1 MKRFLVAFLLPFV
14 FLLSQAQ
21 TTYFPD
27 KADAWAVGKEKK
39 ARLYSV
45 EIRSGQTIVTIEV
58 VPLKNLK
65 WLQYWTSRNTIVQAA
80 NGRIELPILGFLR
93 TKDGETYYHSAPFD
107 GEWGWQKAKKGQS
120 YKYNMVFDGN
130 IPAGVTDFALRDR
143 GTSDGAHG
151 YQFWNY
157 TINNPA
163 KGATKFTSEE
173 IIKAAIDATPNDP
186 FVGIYEGFGGNRY
199 KLACLKDDEGYALL
213 YISDKEKLP
222 WWKIGDIK
230 AILKTSATPGFF
242 KADWIMTNKTYN
254 DNVYVIFDKGT
265 MKTVI
270 DSDEE
275 GYLKMYSSS
284 SSANSNSE
292 AKEQLEK
299 WSGTGFALSNNFIAT
314 NYHVVEN
321 AKSISVKGINGEF
334 IVSYNAEVVATD
346 KFNDLALIRINDS
359 RFNGF
364 GDIPY
369 SVKTNIAEVGEDI
382 FVLGYPMT
390 ATMGDEIKLTTGVI
404 SAKTGY
410 QGDVSLYQISAPIQP
425 GNSGGPLFDNNA
437 NIIGVVNA
445 KHQGAENVGYAIKA
459 SYLRNLIE
467 SYTSQ
472 SLLPADNVIST
483 LPLTGK
489 VQQAKNF
496 VFMITCT
503 NQ

>member
-1 MKRFLVAFLLPFV
+1 
-14 FLLSQAQ
+14 
-21 TTYFPD
+21 
-27 KADAWAVGKEKK
+27 
-39 ARLYSV
+39 
-45 EIRSGQTIVTIEV
+45 
-58 VPLKNLK
+58 
-65 WLQYWTSRNTIVQAA
+65 
-80 NGRIELPILGFLR
+80 
-93 TKDGETYYHSAPFD
+93 
-107 GEWGWQKAKKGQS
+107 
-120 YKYNMVFDGN
+120 
-130 IPAGVTDFALRDR
+130 
-143 GTSDGAHG
+143 
-151 YQFWNY
+151 
-157 TINNPA
+157 
-163 KGATKFTSEE
+163 
-173 IIKAAIDATPNDP
+173 PNDP

-230 AILKTSATPGFF
+230 AILKMSATPGFF